1 MKQYNF
7 NKTRLQEQPRDYY
20 RKLSE
25 EEKQGGKKGY
35 AKIRYKEMFDEINK
49 KEKKI

>member
-1 MKQYNF
+1 MKQYDF

-25 EEKQGGKKGY
+25 EEKQGGGEKDMQRLD
-35 AKIRYKEMFDEINK
+35 IRRCLMK
-49 KEKKI
+49 